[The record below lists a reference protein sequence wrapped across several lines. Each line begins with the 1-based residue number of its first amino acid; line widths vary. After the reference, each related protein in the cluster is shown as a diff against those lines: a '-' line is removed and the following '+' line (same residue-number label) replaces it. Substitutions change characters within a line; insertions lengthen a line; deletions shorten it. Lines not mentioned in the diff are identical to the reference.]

1 MDKNTRYERLSVRSV
16 RPFTK
21 EKAKERDISEIENI
35 AKAGPIAYADYYV
48 DNNKSIDE
56 FRIRMD
62 EILEDLDKGEAK

>member
-1 MDKNTRYERLSVRSV
+1 MKDLAGEMFGHLRKKKQKN
-16 RPFTK
+16 
-21 EKAKERDISEIENI
+21 IE
-35 AKAGPIAYADYYV
+35 KAGPIAYADYYV